1 VLGIELEG
9 DGAMSWSD
17 LERPPLSAARLR
29 RDLSEDGFEVRLV
42 DRTASTNADLVAAA
56 ASGAPEGTV
65 LVAESQEAGRGRLG
79 RTWTSPPRAGLT
91 FSVLLRPPTA
101 SGWVPL
107 LTGLAVAM
115 ALREQV
121 GLDVALKWPNDVLAV
136 GDDGTER
143 KLAGILAEASP
154 DGAVVVGIGLNVT
167 TRAEEFV
174 GLVGSAG
181 PASFEALPPTSLALA
196 GARTTDRETVL
207 KAMLRAL
214 SRAYASWRSDPASV
228 APLYRS
234 VCSTLNREVRLELP
248 GGGAVEGRAV
258 DLDDDGRLRIRTSD
272 GGTAVFGAGDV
283 VHLRQL
289 AE

>member
-1 VLGIELEG
+1 
-9 DGAMSWSD
+9 
-17 LERPPLSAARLR
+17 
-29 RDLSEDGFEVRLV
+29 V
-42 DRTASTNADLVAAA
+42 DRTASTNVDLVTAA

-101 SGWVPL
+101 SGWLPL

-121 GLDVALKWPNDVLAV
+121 GLDVALKWPNDVVAV

-143 KLAGILAEASP
+143 KLAGILAEATP

-174 GLVGSAG
+174 GSVGSAAPG
-181 PASFEALPPTSLALA
+181 ALPPTSLALA

-207 KAMLRAL
+207 KSTLRAL
-214 SRAYASWRSDPASV
+214 SRAYASWRSDPGSV

-234 VCSTLNREVRLELP
+234 VCSTLGREVRLELP

-258 DLDDDGRLRIRTSD
+258 DVDDDGRLRIRTSD
-272 GGTAVFGAGDV
+272 GEAAVFGAGDV
-283 VHLRQL
+283 VHLRQRSEPPSGTGL
-289 AE
+289 G